1 MCALGK
7 KSIWEVKNMLGE
19 GGDTWLSAWKINKML
34 DIVGAFSEKDRLSGG
49 RVLTEKC
56 TRRPQVEPP

>member
-1 MCALGK
+1 MLVLRK
-7 KSIWEVKNMLGE
+7 KSIWEEKCSGGE
-19 GGDTWLSAWKINKML
+19 GILDYRPEKINKML